1 MKQIFKDAYLG
12 SYYTV
17 LGCGGDINDWKNGY
31 KKLLAEDEIMDLDID
46 SIIVFSA
53 GELNKEFN
61 LTGTNAYPNDL
72 TCMMF
77 PLNNVQSIGKL
88 AMFRLRMDDKWFD
101 DIVANNLRR
110 EGLTPA
116 EIDNLFN

>member
-110 EGLTPA
+110 EGLTPT